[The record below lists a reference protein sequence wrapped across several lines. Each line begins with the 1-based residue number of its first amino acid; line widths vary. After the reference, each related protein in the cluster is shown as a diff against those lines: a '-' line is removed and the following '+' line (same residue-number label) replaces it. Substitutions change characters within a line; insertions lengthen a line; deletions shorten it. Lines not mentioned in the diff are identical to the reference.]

1 MCRHQSV
8 EGVETGEK
16 VHSGPQRQ
24 QKHIVQGL
32 EVGNSGKTKNL
43 SKRTNW
49 KFHLKKFKV

>member
-32 EVGNSGKTKNL
+32 EVNSGKTKNL